1 MRIAAMKLLERKANG
16 SISEVISVP
25 DFEISDDFY
34 VSLFNVHLSEG
45 NGKPNFQKIEG
56 ETDIISFYSGNK
68 DVFMV
73 EPNYVLILIPDGA
86 WDEKDFI
93 RVSRILINNVLIHLH
108 DPNLEQYITG
118 VLQKIET
125 EGIASLTIEKK
136 QDIAPEPQPKPEIQ
150 APSAS
155 TSASDEFS
163 DLEELVGEMEDEDVG
178 ADVFPTSKPVN
189 ASDPFGISS
198 VSDPFGGSSSSDP
211 FGGGSSSANPF
222 GGAAS
227 SDPFGGSSADPFGG
241 SSRQDTQINIDHDL
255 FKEFDPKTG
264 FKDGSDD
271 VAFSSNPWATK
282 DKKAKK
288 DDEIDPFSE
297 NPFG

>member
-1 MRIAAMKLLERKANG
+1 M
-16 SISEVISVP
+16 
-25 DFEISDDFY
+25 
-34 VSLFNVHLSEG
+34 
-45 NGKPNFQKIEG
+45 
-56 ETDIISFYSGNK
+56 
-68 DVFMV
+68 
-73 EPNYVLILIPDGA
+73 ILIPDGA

-118 VLQKIET
+118 VLKKIET

-178 ADVFPTSKPVN
+178 ADGFPTSKPVN

-222 GGAAS
+222 GGATS
-227 SDPFGGSSADPFGG
+227 SDPFGGSSPDPFGG
-241 SSRQDTQINIDHDL
+241 SSD
-255 FKEFDPKTG
+255 KTRKLILIMICLRNLTRKPASMG
-264 FKDGSDD
+264 KYVMSP
-271 VAFSSNPWATK
+271 FSSNPWATK
-282 DKKAKK
+282 
-288 DDEIDPFSE
+288 SE
-297 NPFG
+297 KG